1 MTNQQAPLTKSE
13 ERAVSLRAAINERAE
28 RLRELDSPELHV
40 KSGRW
45 DGASPCGCE
54 HNVCRYS
61 LAREALKA
69 QIRDL
74 ELELS
79 GLS

>member
-1 MTNQQAPLTKSE
+1 MTRNE
-13 ERAVSLRAAINERAE
+13 ERAVSLRAAIAE
-28 RLRELDSPELHV
+28 RQGRMHSLLADEGEVRPHTMRALAIASL
-40 KSGRW
+40 KS
-45 DGASPCGCE
+45 
-54 HNVCRYS
+54 
-61 LAREALKA
+61 